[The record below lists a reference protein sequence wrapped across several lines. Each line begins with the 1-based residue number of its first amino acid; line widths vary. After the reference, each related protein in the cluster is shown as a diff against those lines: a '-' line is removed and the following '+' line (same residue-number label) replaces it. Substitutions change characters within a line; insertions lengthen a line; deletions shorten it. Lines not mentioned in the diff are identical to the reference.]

1 MTTRMISKPEWRPYL
16 DQISKDLAGRRAEV
30 DVMSLKLGSQ
40 VQAQWIQLL
49 GIAYDPRNDVLEVAL
64 EGLDH
69 LISRPLEL
77 YVEEGDTG
85 LESLFVSD
93 ADGNHHVIRLK
104 QPVIP

>member
-1 MTTRMISKPEWRPYL
+1 
-16 DQISKDLAGRRAEV
+16 
-30 DVMSLKLGSQ
+30 
-40 VQAQWIQLL
+40 
-49 GIAYDPRNDVLEVAL
+49 VLEVAL

-93 ADGNHHVIRLK
+93 ADGNRHVIRLK